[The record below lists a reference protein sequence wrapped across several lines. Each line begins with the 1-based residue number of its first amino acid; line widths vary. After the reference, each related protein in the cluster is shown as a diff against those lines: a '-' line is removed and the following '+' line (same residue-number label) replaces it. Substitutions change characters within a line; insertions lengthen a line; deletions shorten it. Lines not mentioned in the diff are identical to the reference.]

1 MTTDVQRAARF
12 FWAWLVL
19 STSVSIAANVT
30 HALLSTGSGGSRVI
44 AACVAIVPPVS
55 LLALTHIV
63 QLLVR
68 TRIMGAAYRAALCVT
83 VVLAVVAFVL
93 SYATL
98 RDLAILW
105 GGLSSWAAWLW
116 PLPIDLSIA
125 GSTLALL
132 ALNDA
137 QRDESDVLWSPSS
150 DPAETALIPPA
161 SEPYTMDDIEQM
173 RWRRANPSYGR
184 RIESVAP
191 ISDEAIADH
200 GDMSGVRERVD
211 ELAAEVM
218 RHVVEPVSAVAGADS
233 SSEVSGE
240 LREAAERLVDAG
252 ATRIDRERVARVLH
266 EHANGVRPS
275 MIARKL
281 GVGYSTV
288 VRILHEHR
296 RDVDALNETNALED
310 AEALA

>member
-1 MTTDVQRAARF
+1 MTDTQKAARF

-30 HALLSTGSGGSRVI
+30 HALLSAGGGGSRVI

-137 QRDESDVLWSPSS
+137 QRAAEVPLSDEKPWQGWTDSDTGE
-150 DPAETALIPPA
+150 A
-161 SEPYTMDDIEQM
+161 YTLGDLEQM
-173 RWRRANPSYGR
+173 RQ
-184 RIESVAP
+184 RIWQSRGGVAP
-191 ISDEAIADH
+191 ISDQAVADH
-200 GDMSGVRERVD
+200 GDMSGLRVMVD
-211 ELAAEVM
+211 ELAAQAVGMPLDAEVI
-218 RHVVEPVSAVAGADS
+218 RGAAVAGADS
-233 SSEVSGE
+233 TSSVSGE
-240 LREAAERLVDAG
+240 LREAAERIVEAG
-252 ATRIDRERVARVLH
+252 ATRIDRQRVVDVLH
-266 EHANGVRPS
+266 EHENGMRPS

-288 VRILHEHR
+288 VRILDEHR
-296 RDVDALNETNALED
+296 RDVEALNETNERED
-310 AEALA
+310 AEVLL